1 MSSGIPA
8 KDVIYIDVDDEITT
22 IIDKV
27 RDSQSKIV
35 ALVLPKRATT
45 LQSIVNM
52 KLLKRSADNDS
63 KNLVLITSEAGL
75 LPLAANVGLYVAKT
89 LQSKPEIPDTP
100 RADALPDDSEDA
112 ISMDDAPKFSGNPIA
127 SSLNGQT
134 PVGDLAKGSLPP
146 TALDESI
153 DLDNT
158 TPAAKPGVIA
168 PAGGGFGGK
177 APKGKRNKKLA
188 VPNFDKF
195 RLWIILG
202 GVAVIVLI
210 VGGIVAAK
218 VMPRANISLKT
229 DSTEV
234 SANIDLTLNT
244 SASDV
249 SAEAGVVPAKS
260 QQMQKVITQEAPATG
275 EKNNGKKASGS
286 VTASTPCSG
295 DAPSAVPAGTA
306 VSGSGKT
313 YVTQE
318 TLALTPQIKGGK
330 CQFTGS
336 ASVVAQEV
344 GAAYNLSSGTAMTI
358 AGNPTLSV
366 VSSAISGGT
375 DDIVKVIQDSDVESA
390 KQKITA
396 TDATAIKQQLKGQL
410 SNAGMYAIEATFSAS
425 EAKTTTS
432 ANSGDAADK
441 VTVTQVIT
449 YSMMGAKQS
458 DLKQVIATAVDDN
471 IDKEKQSIIDYGLGK
486 ATYTSQNPASGSVAM
501 STKVIAGPDLKIEEL
516 KKKVAG
522 MKSGEAKELL
532 KENPGVTDVTI
543 DYSPF
548 WVTKIPGDP
557 GKINLT
563 IQEPEAKTKAD

>member
-1 MSSGIPA
+1 MSSNIPA

-52 KLLKRSADNDS
+52 KLLKRSADNDG

-89 LQSKPEIPDTP
+89 LQSKPEIPEAP
-100 RADALPDDSEDA
+100 RADTLPDSSEEA
-112 ISMDDAPKFSGNPIA
+112 ISMDDTPKMASNPIT
-127 SSLNGQT
+127 SSLNNQT
-134 PVGDLAKGSLPP
+134 PIGDLAKGSLPP

-158 TPAAKPGVIA
+158 TSAAKPGVVP
-168 PAGGGFGGK
+168 PATGGFGGK

-202 GVAVIVLI
+202 GVAVVLLI
-210 VGGIVAAK
+210 IGGIVAAK

-229 DSTEV
+229 DSTAV
-234 SANIDLTLNT
+234 DANIDLTLNT
-244 SASDV
+244 SATDV
-249 SAEAGVVPAKS
+249 NAEAGVVPAKS
-260 QQMQKVITQEAPATG
+260 QQIQKTITQEAPATG
-275 EKNNGKKASGS
+275 EKNNGKKATGS
-286 VTASTPCSG
+286 ITASTPCSG
-295 DAPSAVPAGTA
+295 DAPSSIPAGTG

-313 YVTQE
+313 YITQE
-318 TLALTPQIKGGK
+318 ALVLTPQVRGGK

-336 ASVVAQEV
+336 AGIVAQEI
-344 GAAYNLSSGTAMTI
+344 GAAYNLASGTAMTI
-358 AGNPTLSV
+358 AGSSLSA
-366 VSSAISGGT
+366 VSGSISGGS
-375 DDIVKVIQDSDVESA
+375 DEIVKIVQASDIESA

-396 TDATAIKQQLKGQL
+396 TDATTIKQQLKSQL
-410 SNAGMYAIEATFSAS
+410 SNAGMYAIEATFSTGDP
-425 EAKTTTS
+425 KTTTS
-432 ANSGDAADK
+432 ANAGDQADK

-449 YSMMGAKQS
+449 YSMLGTKQS
-458 DLKQVIATAVDDN
+458 DLKQVIAAAVDDN
-471 IDKEKQSIIDYGLGK
+471 IDKDKQSIIDYGLGK
-486 ATYTSQNPASGSVAM
+486 AVYTSQNPASGSVAM
-501 STKVIAGPDLKIEEL
+501 STKVIAGPDLKTDEL

-522 MKSGEAKELL
+522 MKSGDAKELL
-532 KENPGVTDVTI
+532 KENPGVTDVII

-557 GKINLT
+557 NKINLT